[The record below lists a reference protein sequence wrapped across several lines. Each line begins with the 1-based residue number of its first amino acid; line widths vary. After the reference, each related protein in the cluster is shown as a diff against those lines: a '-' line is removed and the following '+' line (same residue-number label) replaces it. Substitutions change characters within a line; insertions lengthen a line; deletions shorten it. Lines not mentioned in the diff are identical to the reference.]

1 MKITKAI
8 LKQIIKEE
16 LLKEMAMGDH
26 SEFYTFQSNLL
37 KAIENYPTFLDSRD
51 GTETKEERE
60 KRQQEQEETVGYAF
74 SPDELSGAV
83 TNLFNYG
90 LIERN
95 STGGYKAKAKK
106 QDDVLDNFIH
116 YVYKSEHGPVIGD
129 PPFRSQNVK
138 QLTENIHQGILLFLP
153 RVGIATPRRALSG
166 IFTHLRMYY
175 GLAGA
180 SETQMQQLRKALKA
194 QELG

>member
-1 MKITKAI
+1 MKITKAT

-60 KRQQEQEETVGYAF
+60 RRQQEQEETVGYAF

-90 LIERN
+90 LIEYN
-95 STGGYKAKAKK
+95 STGGYKTKAKK
-106 QDDVLDNFIH
+106 QDNVLDNFIH
-116 YVYKSEHGPVIGD
+116 YVYDSEHGPEYV
-129 PPFRSQNVK
+129 PYSQKVK

-153 RVGIATPRRALSG
+153 RVGIATPGRALSG
-166 IFTHLRMYY
+166 IFMHLRMYY
-175 GLAGA
+175 ALAGA